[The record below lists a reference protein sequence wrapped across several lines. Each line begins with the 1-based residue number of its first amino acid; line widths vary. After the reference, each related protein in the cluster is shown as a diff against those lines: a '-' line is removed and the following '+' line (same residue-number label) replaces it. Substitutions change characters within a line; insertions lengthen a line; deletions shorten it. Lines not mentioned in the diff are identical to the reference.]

1 MCCSVSGFGFGSIP
15 PFYVRGTFGAS
26 VLALP
31 AAGSVALTDKIVNI
45 TAGGV
50 VQTETLTQVFALLDD
65 QPITWTA
72 TQAWSA
78 QSNIVGPGT
87 PNGATTKWFEVA
99 GTIGSTSGS
108 RYGFVSTMAA
118 APGSSSTANIVGVAG
133 FASQSAQNNTGA
145 SGLQAF
151 RGGVSY
157 TGSGAVTAASIFVA
171 TPAVNSGGG
180 SIATVNGFLCEALAV
195 GTTRWAFNAVSDAA
209 NFGGGAT
216 FGLRADLKSYTVAT
230 LPAAGV
236 GGGCVYVSDAAVA
249 ACVAFSNGSNWK
261 RCDNAATTVI

>member
-1 MCCSVSGFGFGSIP
+1 M
-15 PFYVRGTFGAS
+15 PFPRSARNLTNIVAG
-26 VLALP
+26 LP
-31 AAGSVALTDKIVNI
+31 AASPAALTDKIPNV
-45 TAGGV
+45 TAAGV
-50 VQTETLTQVFALLDD
+50 AQTWTPTVLFALLDD
-65 QPITWTA
+65 QAITWTA
-72 TQAWSA
+72 AQAWTA
-78 QSNIVGPGT
+78 QSNIVGGGT
-87 PNGATTKWFEVA
+87 PNGATTKWLEVA

-118 APGSSSTANIVGVAG
+118 APGSSSTANIVGVAA

-157 TGSGAVTAASIFVA
+157 TGSGAVTAASTFVA

-180 SIATVNGFLCEALAV
+180 SIATTIQFRAEALAV
-195 GTTRWAFNAVSDAA
+195 GTTRWSFWAESDAA
-209 NFGGGAT
+209 FLGGGAT
-216 FGLRADLKSYTVAT
+216 FDARANFKSYTVAT

-236 GGGCVYVSDAAVA
+236 GGGAVYVSDAAVA
-249 ACVAFSNGSNWK
+249 ACIAFSNGTNWK